1 MTTATGS
8 SPSSVILRLSLLWGA
23 AVTAALAVVGSIAGA
38 LIAGP
43 RGVASA
49 LVGVLLAALFLAMT
63 AVIIL
68 LAGRIRPGP
77 AQLVLFFGIVLG
89 GWALKLAVFVVVLL
103 VLRGQPWIEPYVFF
117 FSALAS
123 VVASLVVDMVVMARA
138 RVPYVGD
145 VDLPGTGQ
153 LPRDE
158 PAGS

>member
-8 SPSSVILRLSLLWGA
+8 SPISVILRLSLLWGA
-23 AVTAALAVVGSIAGA
+23 AVTGALALIGSVAGA

-49 LVGVLLAALFLAMT
+49 LGGVLLAALFLAMT

-77 AQLVLFFGIVLG
+77 NQLVLFFGIVLG

-103 VLRGQPWIEPYVFF
+103 ALRG
-117 FSALAS
+117 LTGTDH
-123 VVASLVVDMVVMARA
+123 VDGRE
-138 RVPYVGD
+138 REG
-145 VDLPGTGQ
+145 
-153 LPRDE
+153 
-158 PAGS
+158 

>member
-1 MTTATGS
+1 MPGTERV
-8 SPSSVILRLSLLWGA
+8 SV
-23 AVTAALAVVGSIAGA
+23 AVSFVE
-38 LIAGP
+38 
-43 RGVASA
+43 
-49 LVGVLLAALFLAMT
+49 
-63 AVIIL
+63 
-68 LAGRIRPGP
+68 
-77 AQLVLFFGIVLG
+77 
-89 GWALKLAVFVVVLL
+89 AVFVVVLL

-153 LPRDE
+153 PPRDE